1 MLLLWLVSRLASTIF
16 FAVPLASAN
25 HYCISCSSV
34 DLSIPEWC
42 WSDELVLAND
52 TVCKEESFWKE
63 QLTIKC
69 ERSAREHALM
79 DRCADGKYKRMSF
92 ICCAPKKRSPESKAE
107 IEFSKTPDVRKYK
120 AFYSYYISTTLKEI
134 YSNRS
139 CKAEQTEP
147 MPEFHEA
154 REIERQKEKKEII
167 SKSDILEA
175 FKEAADEAML
185 RVTAAAA
192 LNTVLDMFDEKGRRK
207 EAPSLSHLNE
217 ELKNKTPECE
227 RFSGIFEEVDRYLN
241 NEFYRYL
248 WDISKEDYAQ
258 IMKGHEDPTVG
269 ILKYYKTHLDDI
281 LADPIKAAER
291 YILILSFALV
301 CSILLLCFSAM
312 KSSSLKK
319 LIGICR
325 GDKREGV
332 AEEFCSDT
340 VKGP

>member
-1 MLLLWLVSRLASTIF
+1 MKVTGLRLK
-16 FAVPLASAN
+16 VPLASAN

-107 IEFSKTPDVRKYK
+107 IEFSKTPD
-120 AFYSYYISTTLKEI
+120 
-134 YSNRS
+134 
-139 CKAEQTEP
+139 
-147 MPEFHEA
+147 
-154 REIERQKEKKEII
+154 EKKEII